1 MFGTLRGK
9 LKGWVT
15 AGAGTIAAILVAGLL
30 GAFGALPKPEIQ
42 HFAPDAAIETGQWL
56 IKPLR
61 LHVGEERV
69 YGMPIKPDQKAVILE
84 VELTN
89 RTAESTKDYF
99 TAIQPAAPFA
109 DTTESPLIVLTRDQT
124 MSPELQPGLPER
136 MAYIWT
142 LPKDRA
148 LPASLSFTVNTQIY
162 KARDNLYGTPGWYN
176 QHPAGTVSLPLQAKG
191 GSA

>member
-1 MFGTLRGK
+1 MFGTLGGK
-9 LKGWVT
+9 LKTWIT

-42 HFAPDAAIETGQWL
+42 HFAPDATIETGQWL

-69 YGMPIKPDQKAVILE
+69 YGLPVKSDEKAVILE

-99 TAIQPAAPFA
+99 TAIQLAAPFA
-109 DTTESPLIVLTRDQT
+109 DTSESPLIVLTRDQT

-142 LPKDRA
+142 LPKDGS

-191 GSA
+191 GGA

>member
-9 LKGWVT
+9 LKAWIT

-42 HFAPDAAIETGQWL
+42 HFAPDTTIETGQWL

-69 YGMPIKPDQKAVILE
+69 YGLPVKPDEKAVILE

-99 TAIQPAAPFA
+99 TAIQPAEPFA

-148 LPASLSFTVNTQIY
+148 LPASLSFIVNTQIY
-162 KARDNLYGTPGWYN
+162 KARDNLYGTPGWFN
-176 QHPAGTVSLPLQAKG
+176 KHPAGTVSLPLQAKG

>member
-30 GAFGALPKPEIQ
+30 GAFGALPKPEMQ
-42 HFAPDAAIETGQWL
+42 HFAPDTTIETGQWL

-69 YGMPIKPDQKAVILE
+69 YGLPVKPDEKAVILE

-99 TAIQPAAPFA
+99 TAIQPAEPFA

-148 LPASLSFTVNTQIY
+148 LPASLSFIVNTQIY
-162 KARDNLYGTPGWYN
+162 KARDNLYGTPGWFN
-176 QHPAGTVSLPLQAKG
+176 KHPAGTVSLPLQAKG